1 MTVPFLHT
9 LKNFLPL
16 KAYFIQNRFA
26 LAVGLGSLLLVD
38 FLQLLIPLII
48 KKAINLLTI
57 QSVPETGI
65 PLLKYA
71 LMIGAI
77 ALAVTVFRYTWRHL
91 IMGHSRKVEMHLRSR
106 IYGHLQTLSPS
117 FFKRTKTGDLMARAI
132 NDINSVRMA
141 SGMGLVAFVDGAVLG
156 TAAIGFMIAIDMRL
170 TVIALI
176 PAPVVIFFT
185 RALTK
190 RMSERFESVQ
200 KTFADLTEQ
209 VRESFAGIKVIKAHD
224 RENWEYGK
232 TEKLGMKFVSEN
244 MRLAKTLALFFPIM
258 SIFSNAGL
266 AIVIW
271 LGGRYVI
278 LDHITPGDF
287 VAFIAYLNL
296 LTWPMMAM
304 GWVTNLIQRGS
315 ASMRRINRI
324 LEEKPE
330 IADPLSIGPRTREG
344 NSHGHLDGYGTG
356 LEEPVLVIDDLSLKF
371 PGFTDYALENVS
383 LMIGS
388 GETVAIVGKVGAGK
402 TTLLESIPRLLNVP
416 SGKVF
421 VAGRDVCQLPL
432 QELRGII
439 GFVTQD
445 LFLFSD
451 TVRNNISFGREGI
464 TEEEILGS
472 LRVAD
477 ILEEIQDLEDGIDTW
492 LGELGKTLSVGQRQR
507 LTIARA
513 LVRPFPILIMDDAL
527 SMVDMKTEERI
538 LNGMLRMRGNKTTLI
553 VSHRSS
559 TILRADRIIVL
570 DRGRIVEQG
579 THQALITQNGL
590 YSTLYKEQLMT
601 ERLEMGDVQ

>member
-1 MTVPFLHT
+1 V
-9 LKNFLPL
+9 
-16 KAYFIQNRFA
+16 YFIQNRIA
-26 LAVGLGSLLLVD
+26 LAVGLASLLLVD

-48 KKAINLLTI
+48 RKAINLLTI
-57 QSVPETGI
+57 QSVPNTGHQ
-65 PLLKYA
+65 LLKYA
-71 LMIGAI
+71 MMIVAI
-77 ALAVTVFRYTWRHL
+77 ALAVTSFRYIWRHM

-106 IYGHLQTLSPS
+106 IYGHMQTLSLS

-170 TVIALI
+170 TLIALI
-176 PAPVVIFFT
+176 PAPVVILVT

-209 VRESFAGIKVIKAHD
+209 VRESFAGVKVIKAHD
-224 RENWEYGK
+224 REEWEYGK
-232 TEKLGMKFVSEN
+232 TKKMGAKYVSEN
-244 MRLAKTLALFFPIM
+244 MRLARTLAIFFPIM

-271 LGGRYVI
+271 LGGGSVI
-278 LDHITPGDF
+278 LGEITPGDF

-330 IADPLSIGPRTREG
+330 INDPLPTSPLTRRED
-344 NSHGHLDGYGTG
+344 SAI
-356 LEEPVLVIDDLSLKF
+356 VITDLSLKF
-371 PGFTDYALENVS
+371 SGLSDYALKNIS
-383 LMIGS
+383 LEIDR
-388 GETVAIVGKVGAGK
+388 GETVAVVGKVGSGK
-402 TTLLESIPRLLNVP
+402 TTLLEIIPRLLNIP
-416 SGKVF
+416 PGKVF
-421 VAGRDVCQLPL
+421 VEGQDICLLPL
-432 QELRGII
+432 QKLREKI

-451 TVRNNISFGREGI
+451 TVRNNISFGREL
-464 TEEEILGS
+464 TDEEIMES
-472 LRVAD
+472 LHIAD
-477 ILEEIQDLEDGIDTW
+477 ISEEIQGLEAGIDT
-492 LGELGKTLSVGQRQR
+492 LMGEMGKTLSGGQRQR

-527 SMVDMKTEERI
+527 SMVDMRTEEKILNRI
-538 LNGMLRMRGNKTTLI
+538 LDIRRNKTTLI

-570 DRGRIVEQG
+570 DKGRIVEQG
-579 THQALITQNGL
+579 THNNLITLDGK
-590 YSTLYKEQLMT
+590 YASLYKQQLIT

>member
-1 MTVPFLHT
+1 MTVPFVHT
-9 LKNFLPL
+9 LKNFRPL
-16 KAYFIQNRFA
+16 KAYFIQNRLA

-57 QSVPETGI
+57 QTDPETGI
-65 PLLKYA
+65 QLLKYA
-71 LMIGAI
+71 LMIAAI
-77 ALAVTVFRYTWRHL
+77 ALVVTVFRYTWRRM
-91 IMGHSRKVEMHLRSR
+91 IMGHSRKVELHLRSR
-106 IYGHLQTLSPS
+106 IYGHVQTLSPS

-156 TAAIGFMIAIDMRL
+156 TAAVGFMISIDMRL
-170 TVIALI
+170 TLIALI
-176 PAPVVIFFT
+176 PAPVVILFT

-232 TEKLGMKFVSEN
+232 TEKMGVKYVSEN
-244 MRLAKTLALFFPIM
+244 MRLARTLALFFPIM

-266 AIVIW
+266 AIVIG

-315 ASMRRINRI
+315 ASMRRINRV

-330 IADPLSIGPRTREG
+330 IADPLPAKTGARRT
-344 NSHGHLDGYGTG
+344 NSHTPPDG
-356 LEEPVLVIDDLSLKF
+356 EEAAQEDSAIVINDLSIKFQGLAEYTLK
-371 PGFTDYALENVS
+371 DIS
-383 LMIGS
+383 LRINR
-388 GETVAIVGKVGAGK
+388 GETVAIVGKVGSGK

-416 SGKVF
+416 TDKVF
-421 VAGRDVCQLPL
+421 VAGRDVCTMPL
-432 QELRGII
+432 QELRGQI

-451 TVRNNISFGREGI
+451 TVRNNIAFGREGI
-464 TEEEILGS
+464 TETEVLDS
-472 LRVAD
+472 LRIAG

-492 LGELGKTLSVGQRQR
+492 LGELGKTLSGGQRQR

-527 SMVDMKTEERI
+527 SMVDMKTEEKILNRI
-538 LNGMLRMRGNKTTLI
+538 LGMRKNETTLF

-579 THQALITQNGL
+579 THQDLIARDGT
-590 YSTLYKEQLMT
+590 YTALYKEQLMA

>member
-9 LKNFLPL
+9 LKTFLPL
-16 KAYFIQNRFA
+16 KAYFIQNRIA
-26 LAVGLGSLLLVD
+26 LAVGLASLLLVD

-48 KKAINLLTI
+48 RKAINLLTI
-57 QSVPETGI
+57 QSVPNTGHQ
-65 PLLKYA
+65 LLKYA
-71 LMIGAI
+71 MMIVGI
-77 ALAVTVFRYTWRHL
+77 ALAVTLFRYIWRHM

-106 IYGHLQTLSPS
+106 IYGHMQTLSLS

-170 TVIALI
+170 TLIALI
-176 PAPVVIFFT
+176 PAPVVILVT

-209 VRESFAGIKVIKAHD
+209 VRESFAGVKVIKAHN
-224 RENWEYGK
+224 REEWEYGK
-232 TEKLGMKFVSEN
+232 TKKMGAKYVSEN
-244 MRLAKTLALFFPIM
+244 MRLAGTLAIFFPIM

-271 LGGRYVI
+271 LGGGSVI
-278 LDHITPGDF
+278 LGEITPGDF

-330 IADPLSIGPRTREG
+330 INDPLPTSPLTRRED
-344 NSHGHLDGYGTG
+344 SHAPPHGYGSG
-356 LEEPVLVIDDLSLKF
+356 KKDSAIVITDLSLKF
-371 PGFTDYALENVS
+371 SGLSEYALKNIS
-383 LMIGS
+383 LEIDR
-388 GETVAIVGKVGAGK
+388 GETVAVVGKVGSGK
-402 TTLLESIPRLLNVP
+402 TTLLEIIPRLLNIP
-416 SGKVF
+416 PGKVF
-421 VAGRDVCQLPL
+421 VEGQDVCLLPV
-432 QELRGII
+432 QELRRKI

-451 TVRNNISFGREGI
+451 TVRNNISFGREL
-464 TEEEILGS
+464 TDEEIMES
-472 LRVAD
+472 LHIAD
-477 ILEEIQDLEDGIDTW
+477 ISEEIQDLEAGIDTW
-492 LGELGKTLSVGQRQR
+492 LGEMGKTLSGGQRQR

-527 SMVDMKTEERI
+527 SMVDMRTEEKILNRI
-538 LNGMLRMRGNKTTLI
+538 LDIRRNKTTLI

-559 TILRADRIIVL
+559 TIMRADRIIVL
-570 DRGRIVEQG
+570 DKGRIVEQG
-579 THQALITQNGL
+579 THNNLITLDGK
-590 YSTLYKEQLMT
+590 YASLYKQQLIT

>member
-1 MTVPFLHT
+1 MKAPFVHT

-26 LAVGLGSLLLVD
+26 LAVGLASLLLVD

-48 KKAINLLTI
+48 KKAINVLTI
-57 QSVPETGI
+57 QTVPETGI
-65 PLLKYA
+65 QLLKYA

-77 ALAVTVFRYTWRHL
+77 ALVVTVFRYTWRHM

-106 IYGHLQTLSPS
+106 IYGHVQTLSPS

-132 NDINSVRMA
+132 NDINAVRMA

-156 TAAIGFMIAIDMRL
+156 TAAIGFMISINMKL
-170 TVIALI
+170 TLIALI
-176 PAPVVIFFT
+176 PAPVVILFT

-209 VRESFAGIKVIKAHD
+209 VRESFAGIKVIKAHG

-232 TEKLGMKFVSEN
+232 TEKMGKEYVSEN
-244 MRLAKTLALFFPIM
+244 MRLARTLAIFFPIM

-266 AIVIW
+266 AIVIG

-330 IADPLSIGPRTREG
+330 IADPLPIRSRTLRQNALAPACMSRTR
-344 NSHGHLDGYGTG
+344 TG
-356 LEEPVLVIDDLSLKF
+356 RFRHCHP
-371 PGFTDYALENVS
+371 
-383 LMIGS
+383 
-388 GETVAIVGKVGAGK
+388 
-402 TTLLESIPRLLNVP
+402 
-416 SGKVF
+416 
-421 VAGRDVCQLPL
+421 
-432 QELRGII
+432 
-439 GFVTQD
+439 
-445 LFLFSD
+445 
-451 TVRNNISFGREGI
+451 
-464 TEEEILGS
+464 
-472 LRVAD
+472 
-477 ILEEIQDLEDGIDTW
+477 
-492 LGELGKTLSVGQRQR
+492 
-507 LTIARA
+507 
-513 LVRPFPILIMDDAL
+513 
-527 SMVDMKTEERI
+527 
-538 LNGMLRMRGNKTTLI
+538 
-553 VSHRSS
+553 
-559 TILRADRIIVL
+559 
-570 DRGRIVEQG
+570 
-579 THQALITQNGL
+579 
-590 YSTLYKEQLMT
+590 
-601 ERLEMGDVQ
+601 

>member
-1 MTVPFLHT
+1 M
-9 LKNFLPL
+9 
-16 KAYFIQNRFA
+16 YFIQNRIA
-26 LAVGLGSLLLVD
+26 LILGLGSLLIVD

-48 KKAINLLTI
+48 KRAINLLTI
-57 QSVPETGI
+57 QSVPGTGYL
-65 PLLKYA
+65 LLKYA
-71 LMIGAI
+71 VMIGAI
-77 ALAVTVFRYTWRHL
+77 ALAVTLFRYIWRHL

-106 IYGHLQTLSPS
+106 IYGHIQTLSLS

-141 SGMGLVAFVDGAVLG
+141 SGMGLVAFVDGVVLG
-156 TAAIGFMIAIDMRL
+156 TAAIGFMISIDMRL
-170 TVIALI
+170 TLIALI
-176 PAPVVIFFT
+176 PAPIVILVT

-200 KTFADLTEQ
+200 KSFADLTEQ

-232 TEKLGMKFVSEN
+232 TRKMGEKYVSEN

-271 LGGRYVI
+271 VGGRNVI
-278 LDHITPGDF
+278 LGHITPGDF

-330 IADPLSIGPRTREG
+330 ITDTLPAGPRTSLKDSDAP
-344 NSHGHLDGYGTG
+344 SHVYGTG
-356 LEEPVLVIDDLSLKF
+356 KKDSAIVVADLSVKF
-371 PGFTDYALENVS
+371 PGLPDYALKNISFE
-383 LMIGS
+383 IDR
-388 GETVAIVGKVGAGK
+388 GETVAVVGKVGSGK
-402 TTLLESIPRLLNVP
+402 TTLLEMIPRLLNVLP
-416 SGKVF
+416 GKVF
-421 VAGRDVCQLPL
+421 VEGQDICLLPL
-432 QELRGII
+432 QELRRKI

-451 TVRNNISFGREGI
+451 TIHNNISFGRDGI
-464 TEEEILGS
+464 TEEEIMES

-477 ILEEIQDLEDGIDTW
+477 VLDEIQELEAGIDT
-492 LGELGKTLSVGQRQR
+492 LMGEMGKTLSGGQRQR

-513 LVRPFPILIMDDAL
+513 IVRPFPILIMDDAL
-527 SMVDMKTEERI
+527 SMVDMKTEEKILNRI
-538 LNGMLRMRGNKTTLI
+538 LGARRNKTTLI

-559 TILRADRIIVL
+559 TILRTDRIIVL
-570 DRGRIVEQG
+570 DKGRIVELG
-579 THQALITQNGL
+579 THDDLITRNGK
-590 YSTLYKEQLMT
+590 YAALYKEQLIT

>member
-1 MTVPFLHT
+1 M
-9 LKNFLPL
+9 
-16 KAYFIQNRFA
+16 YFIQNRIA
-26 LAVGLGSLLLVD
+26 LAVGLGSLLIVD

-48 KKAINLLTI
+48 KKTINLLTI
-57 QSVPETGI
+57 QSVPDTGHQ
-65 PLLKYA
+65 LLKYA
-71 LMIGAI
+71 MMIVAI
-77 ALAVTVFRYTWRHL
+77 ALAVALFRYIWRHL

-106 IYGHLQTLSPS
+106 IYSHMQTLSLS

-156 TAAIGFMIAIDMRL
+156 TAAIGFMMAIDMRL
-170 TVIALI
+170 TLIALI
-176 PAPVVIFFT
+176 PAPVVILVT

-209 VRESFAGIKVIKAHD
+209 VRESFAGVKVIKAHD

-232 TEKLGMKFVSEN
+232 TKKMGAKYVSEN
-244 MRLAKTLALFFPIM
+244 MRLARTLAIFFPIM

-271 LGGRYVI
+271 LGGRSVI
-278 LDHITPGDF
+278 LGQITPGDF

-330 IADPLSIGPRTREG
+330 ISDLLPAGPRIPLDNSYAPPADDGTRYKD
-344 NSHGHLDGYGTG
+344 SSI
-356 LEEPVLVIDDLSLKF
+356 VIADLSLKF
-371 PGFTDYALENVS
+371 PGLSDYALKNISFE
-383 LMIGS
+383 IGR
-388 GETVAIVGKVGAGK
+388 GETVAVVGKVGSGK
-402 TTLLESIPRLLNVP
+402 TTLLETIPRLLNIP

-421 VAGRDVCQLPL
+421 VEGQDVCLLPL
-432 QELRGII
+432 QELRGKI

-451 TVRNNISFGREGI
+451 TIRNNISFGRKGI
-464 TEEEILGS
+464 TEEEIIES
-472 LRVAD
+472 LRIAD
-477 ILEEIQDLEDGIDTW
+477 VLEEVQGLEAGIDT
-492 LGELGKTLSVGQRQR
+492 LMGEMGKTLSGGQRQR

-513 LVRPFPILIMDDAL
+513 LVRPFPVLIMDDAL
-527 SMVDMKTEERI
+527 SMVDMTTEEKILNRI
-538 LNGMLRMRGNKTTLI
+538 LDIRRDKTTLI

-570 DRGRIVEQG
+570 DKGRIVEQG
-579 THQALITQNGL
+579 THNNLITLDGK
-590 YSTLYKEQLMT
+590 YASLYKQQLMT